1 MHCDPSVIFRRCCYL
16 NIELEDSLLT
26 ENTDLA
32 VMRDKIDQEIT

>member
-1 MHCDPSVIFRRCCYL
+1 MHSDSSVIFRRCCYL
-16 NIELEDSLLT
+16 NIELEDSLLA